1 MPQTHPLTLYF
12 PTPSQLEQSKAKSV
26 EGPKIF
32 VDLLERAENHHE
44 IQAGIKTLIK
54 NKHYQSLSQGH
65 FWYRIKTKQGSLKG
79 C

>member
-1 MPQTHPLTLYF
+1 MPQIHPLTLF
-12 PTPSQLEQSKAKSV
+12 CPAASQLGQSKAKSV

-54 NKHYQSLSQGH
+54 KQTLSKS
-65 FWYRIKTKQGSLKG
+65 FSGSFLVPN
-79 C
+79 